1 MLKFKTFPSCN
12 RLIAFF
18 IEIIKVKFKPTH
30 IAVRT
35 LYGLFLSVGY
45 WNLATAVRTSDRHA
59 EHSFRRYSKI

>member
-1 MLKFKTFPSCN
+1 MLKFKTSPSGN

-30 IAVRT
+30 ITVRT
-35 LYGLFLSVGY
+35 LYGLFLSGWY
-45 WNLATAVRTSDRHA
+45 WNFTTTVRASDRHA